1 MRLAVSLI
9 DARLGSH
16 ASFALGSCRGQALVD
31 PSYLTSIA
39 HLTSLPGQ
47 LSGYPLVISMLLSH
61 ASCRFRVVLPV
72 ALRRALPV
80 SAHSLRPSSFA
91 ARAASSLLS
100 AAPGSASSPLAS
112 SDPTGLPPALFT
124 TPIFYPSA
132 MPHVG
137 HLHSLVLTD
146 VLARYARLRDP
157 SRPVLM
163 STGTDE
169 HGLKIQQ
176 AARKAGLAESA
187 FVEGLS
193 GRFRQLADDAGVD
206 YATFI
211 RTSEPRHHAA
221 VADFWDDLMAKG
233 LIYKGS
239 HEGWYA
245 ISDECFYTASQVHD
259 VPSPTE
265 PGATVK
271 TSIETGSA
279 VEWTSEEN
287 YKFRL
292 SAFRERLINWLE
304 TNPTAISPPKYAAGL
319 LAGLRAEPL
328 DDLSIS
334 RPASRL
340 AWGVPVPGDASHTV
354 YVWFDALVNYLTV
367 LGYPS
372 RAGPAGKP
380 PPGWPAELQVVGKDI
395 VRFHAIYW
403 PAMLMARG
411 FSPPRR
417 LLVHAHWTMGRMKM
431 SKSTGNVADPN
442 EAMRRASVE
451 SVRAYLM
458 GIGGDLREDA
468 GENLR

>member
-1 MRLAVSLI
+1 MLHSLAQCRLRATFP
-9 DARLGSH
+9 A
-16 ASFALGSCRGQALVD
+16 ALRQAL
-31 PSYLTSIA
+31 PPT
-39 HLTSLPGQ
+39 H
-47 LSGYPLVISMLLSH
+47 
-61 ASCRFRVVLPV
+61 
-72 ALRRALPV
+72 ALRPRL
-80 SAHSLRPSSFA
+80 LA
-91 ARAASSLLS
+91 ARAASST
-100 AAPGSASSPLAS
+100 ASSVAS
-112 SDPTGLPPALFT
+112 ATPDSTAGCLVSPGGSEPASLPPALFT

-132 MPHVG
+132 VPHVG

-146 VLARYARLRDP
+146 VLARYARLRAP
-157 SRPVLM
+157 GRPVLM

-176 AARKAGLAESA
+176 AARKAGLAEPA
-187 FVEGLS
+187 FVESLS

-206 YATFI
+206 YTTFI

-221 VADFWDDLMAKG
+221 VADFWNDLMAKG

-245 ISDECFYTASQVHD
+245 ISDECFYPANQVHD

-265 PGATVK
+265 PGTTIKV
-271 TSIETGSA
+271 SIETGSA
-279 VEWTSEEN
+279 VEWTAEEN
-287 YKFRL
+287 YKFRM
-292 SAFRERLINWLE
+292 SEFRQRLIDWLE
-304 TNPTAISPPKYAAGL
+304 SDPHAITPPKYAASV
-319 LAGLRAEPL
+319 LADLRAGPL

-334 RPASRL
+334 RPAARL
-340 AWGVPVPGDASHTV
+340 TWGVPVPGDASHTV

-372 RAGPAGKP
+372 STTPAAAANP

-411 FSPPRR
+411 FEPPRR
-417 LLVHAHWTMGRMKM
+417 LLVHAHWTMRKMKM

-442 EAMRRASVE
+442 EALRRASVE

-458 GIGGDLREDA
+458 GIGSDLRDDA
-468 GENLR
+468 GQCNCP

>member
-1 MRLAVSLI
+1 
-9 DARLGSH
+9 
-16 ASFALGSCRGQALVD
+16 
-31 PSYLTSIA
+31 
-39 HLTSLPGQ
+39 
-47 LSGYPLVISMLLSH
+47 MLLSL
-61 ASCRFRVVLPV
+61 APCRLRAVSPLG
-72 ALRRALPV
+72 ALRQAPPTL
-80 SAHSLRPSSFA
+80 ALRPRSSA
-91 ARAASSLLS
+91 TR
-100 AAPGSASSPLAS
+100 SASSTLAS
-112 SDPTGLPPALFT
+112 TGSATSGSSTSPPESAERALLPPALFT

-132 MPHVG
+132 VPHVG

-146 VLARYARLRDP
+146 VLARYARLRTP
-157 SRPVLM
+157 GRPVHM

-176 AARKAGLAESA
+176 AARKAGLAEPA

-206 YATFI
+206 YSTFI

-221 VADFWDDLMAKG
+221 VADFWNDLMAKD

-245 ISDECFYTASQVHD
+245 ISDECFYTAGQVHD

-271 TSIETGSA
+271 VSIETGSA
-279 VEWTSEEN
+279 VEWTAEEN

-292 SAFRERLINWLE
+292 SAFRGRLIDWLE
-304 TNPTAISPPKYAAGL
+304 LNPAAISPPKYAAGL
-319 LAGLRAEPL
+319 LASLRAEPL

-354 YVWFDALVNYLTV
+354 YVWFDALVNYLSV

-372 RAGPAGKP
+372 TAEAPGGP
-380 PPGWPAELQVVGKDI
+380 PPGWPAELHVVGKDI
-395 VRFHAIYW
+395 FRFHAVYW

-411 FSPPRR
+411 FAPPKR

-458 GIGGDLREDA
+458 GIGSDLREDA
-468 GENLR
+468 GPLSS